1 MDRHAVARKL
11 AGVARFQT
19 LPNLPSRCYDNGR
32 MSSPA
37 TVLVIDDDPDFRSL
51 VREELAGAGYG
62 VTEASGGHE
71 AVAMLRQTDVDVVLL
86 DVQMPGLNGHEVLRE
101 ARNLGVH
108 SEVVVM
114 TAYPQLD
121 IAMECLRA
129 GVFDLL
135 EKPFAPKSLLAT
147 LGHAV
152 ERGRLYRTT
161 ALYRATADIFAAHNP
176 EDLPQVI
183 VETAMRALEADDA
196 SLMLP
201 DGAGGLTIAYSHGLP
216 EQVRKAT
223 RVQLGEGISG
233 RVAQDRV
240 PALLIGNPAGMPR
253 FAGVRGDP
261 ERVRSSIV
269 YPLAAGEQLIGVLN
283 LNRAQSRKPFRE
295 ADLELASVFASQALL
310 ALENVNL
317 LRRLMHA
324 ERLAFV
330 GRLAADLSHEVNNPT
345 SFIIANLQYIADN
358 LGHLGPQA
366 EEVRQSAVEALEGAQ
381 RIRRVVQDMRG
392 MLRGD
397 EPSRVPIDLNSPI
410 RFALRMTARQL
421 EGVHVESSLAA
432 DVSVLGDEARLG
444 QVFLNL
450 LVNAAQALAGKGD
463 PRVGVTTER
472 VGDHVRATV
481 WDNGPGIPRRDQ
493 GRIFD
498 AFFTTK
504 PGAGGSGL
512 GLSISREIVHRH
524 GGELSVESEE
534 GRGSRFILTLPA
546 GPRVH

>member
-1 MDRHAVARKL
+1 
-11 AGVARFQT
+11 
-19 LPNLPSRCYDNGR
+19 

-71 AVAMLRQTDVDVVLL
+71 GVAMLRQADVDVVLL

-135 EKPFAPKSLLAT
+135 EKPFPPKSLLAT

-183 VETAMRALEADDA
+183 VQTAMRALEADDA

-223 RVQLGEGISG
+223 RVHLGEGISG

-253 FAGVRGDP
+253 FAGVQGDP

-269 YPLAAGEQLIGVLN
+269 YPLAAGEQLVGVLN

-345 SFIIANLQYIADN
+345 AYIVANLEFITENIPQDFGQ
-358 LGHLGPQA
+358 LGSEL
-366 EEVRQSAVEALEGAQ
+366 RQSAADALEGAQ
-381 RIRRVVQDMRG
+381 RIRRVVQDIKS

-397 EPSRVPIDLNSPI
+397 EPAHVPVDLNSPV
-410 RFALRMTARQL
+410 RFALRMAARQL
-421 EGVHVESSLAA
+421 QGVRVESSLATQ
-432 DVSVLGDEARLG
+432 VSVLGDEARLG

-450 LVNAAQALAGKGD
+450 LVNAAHALSGRRE

-472 VGDHVRATV
+472 VGDRVRATV

-504 PGAGGSGL
+504 PGAAGSGL
-512 GLSISREIVHRH
+512 GLSISREIVQRH

>member
-1 MDRHAVARKL
+1 
-11 AGVARFQT
+11 
-19 LPNLPSRCYDNGR
+19 

-37 TVLVIDDDPDFRSL
+37 TVLVIDDDADFRSL
-51 VREELAGAGYG
+51 VREELTRAGYG
-62 VTEASGGHE
+62 VAEAAGGHE
-71 AVAMLRQTDVDVVLL
+71 GVSMLEKTDVDVVLL
-86 DVQMPGLNGHEVLRE
+86 DVQMPELNGREVLQK
-101 ARNLGVH
+101 ARNLGVR

-135 EKPFAPKSLLAT
+135 EKPFPPKALLGT
-147 LGHAV
+147 LAHAV

-201 DGAGGLTIAYSHGLP
+201 DASGGLTIAYSHGLP
-216 EQVRKAT
+216 ETVRKAT
-223 RVQLGEGISG
+223 RVRLGEGISG
-233 RVAQDRV
+233 RVAEDRV
-240 PALLIGNPAGMPR
+240 PALLIGSPAGIPR

-269 YPLAAGEQLIGVLN
+269 YPLAAGDHLVGVLN
-283 LNRAQSRKPFRE
+283 VNRSQARKPFRE

-317 LRRLMHA
+317 LRRLIRS

-345 SFIIANLQYIADN
+345 SFIIANLEFIAE
-358 LGHLGPQA
+358 HVERSGPHAA
-366 EEVRQSAVEALEGAQ
+366 ELRQSAADALEGAQ
-381 RIRRVVQDMRG
+381 RIRRVVQDIKG

-397 EPSRVPIDLNSPI
+397 EPARGPLDLNAPV
-410 RFALRMTARQL
+410 RFALRMAARQL
-421 EGVHVESSLAA
+421 EGVRVESSLAA
-432 DVSVLGDEARLG
+432 HVSVLGDEARLG

-450 LVNAAQALAGKGD
+450 LVNAAQALAGKQD
-463 PRVGVTTER
+463 ACVGVTTER
-472 VGDHVRATV
+472 IGDRVRATV
-481 WDNGPGIPRRDQ
+481 WDNGPGIARRDQ

-504 PGAGGSGL
+504 PETAGSGL
-512 GLSISREIVHRH
+512 GLSISREIVRRH

-534 GRGSRFILTLPA
+534 GRGSRFILSLPA
-546 GPRVH
+546 GPRLH

>member
-1 MDRHAVARKL
+1 
-11 AGVARFQT
+11 
-19 LPNLPSRCYDNGR
+19 

-37 TVLVIDDDPDFRSL
+37 TVLVIDDDADFRFL
-51 VREELAGAGYG
+51 VREELASAGYS
-62 VTEASGGHE
+62 VTEAAGGDE
-71 AVAMLRQTDVDVVLL
+71 GVAMLRQSDVDVVLL
-86 DVQMPGLNGHEVLRE
+86 DVQMPGLNGRDVLRE
-101 ARNLGVH
+101 ARNLGVR

-114 TAYPQLD
+114 TAYPQLE
-121 IAMECLRA
+121 IVMECLRS

-135 EKPFAPKSLLAT
+135 EKPFPPKALLGT

-161 ALYRATADIFAAHNP
+161 ALYQATAGIFAAHNP

-183 VETAMRALEADDA
+183 VETAMRALDADDA

-201 DGAGGLTIAYSHGLP
+201 DAAGGLTIAYSHGLP

-223 RVQLGEGISG
+223 RVRLGEGISG

-240 PALLIGNPAGMPR
+240 PALLIGSPEGLPR

-261 ERVRSSIV
+261 ARVRSSIV
-269 YPLAAGEQLIGVLN
+269 YPLAAGEHLVGVLN
-283 LNRAQSRKPFRE
+283 VNRAQSRKPFRE
-295 ADLELASVFASQALL
+295 ADLELASVYASQALL

-317 LRRLMHA
+317 LRRLIHA

-358 LGHLGPQA
+358 VEASGPQA
-366 EEVRQSAVEALEGAQ
+366 EELRQSATDALEGAQ
-381 RIRRVVQDMRG
+381 RIRRVVQDMKG

-397 EPSRVPIDLNSPI
+397 EMSREPVDLNASV

-421 EGVHVESSLAA
+421 VGVRVESSLAA
-432 DVSVLGDEARLG
+432 DATVLGDEARLG

-450 LVNAAQALAGKGD
+450 LVNAAQALAGRQD
-463 PRVGVTTER
+463 RRVGVVTER
-472 VGDHVRATV
+472 LGEQVRAVV
-481 WDNGPGIPRRDQ
+481 WDNGPGIPQRDQ

-504 PGAGGSGL
+504 AGATGSGL
-512 GLSISREIVHRH
+512 GLSISREIVRRH

-534 GRGSRFILTLPA
+534 GRGSRFVVILPA
-546 GPRVH
+546 GPRLH

>member
-1 MDRHAVARKL
+1 
-11 AGVARFQT
+11 
-19 LPNLPSRCYDNGR
+19 

-37 TVLVIDDDPDFRSL
+37 TVLVIDDDADFRSL
-51 VREELAGAGYG
+51 VREELGRAGYG

-71 AVAMLRQTDVDVVLL
+71 GVAMLRQTDVDVVLL
-86 DVQMPGLNGHEVLRE
+86 DVQMPGLNGREVLRE
-101 ARNLGVH
+101 ARNLGVR

-114 TAYPQLD
+114 TAYPQLE

-135 EKPFAPKSLLAT
+135 EKPFPPKSLLAT

-161 ALYRATADIFAAHNP
+161 ALYRATADIFAARNP

-201 DGAGGLTIAYSHGLP
+201 DAAGGLTIAYSHGLP
-216 EQVRKAT
+216 ELVRKAT
-223 RVQLGEGISG
+223 RVRLGEGISG

-240 PALLIGNPAGMPR
+240 PALLIGSPAGMPR

-269 YPLAAGEQLIGVLN
+269 YPLAAGEQLAGVLN
-283 LNRAQSRKPFRE
+283 VNRAQSRKPFRE

-317 LRRLMHA
+317 LRRLIHA

-345 SFIIANLQYIADN
+345 SFIIANLQYIAEN
-358 LGHLGPQA
+358 VEHIGPQA
-366 EEVRQSAVEALEGAQ
+366 DELRQSAVDALEGAQ
-381 RIRRVVQDMRG
+381 RIRRVVQDMKG

-397 EPSRVPIDLNSPI
+397 EPMRVPVDLNSPV

-421 EGVHVESSLAA
+421 EGVQVESSLAG
-432 DVSVLGDEARLG
+432 DVTVLGDEARLG

-450 LVNAAQALAGKGD
+450 LVNAAQALAGRRE
-463 PRVGVTTER
+463 PRVGVVTER
-472 VGDHVRATV
+472 LGERVRATV

-504 PGAGGSGL
+504 PGAAGSGL
-512 GLSISREIVHRH
+512 GLSISREIVQRH

>member
-1 MDRHAVARKL
+1 
-11 AGVARFQT
+11 
-19 LPNLPSRCYDNGR
+19 

-37 TVLVIDDDPDFRSL
+37 TVLVVDDDADFRALIRDELS
-51 VREELAGAGYG
+51 LAGYEVAEAG
-62 VTEASGGHE
+62 GGRE
-71 AVAMLRQTDVDVVLL
+71 GVAMLQEQDVDVVLL
-86 DVQMPGLNGHEVLRE
+86 DVQMPGLNGREVLRQ
-101 ARNLGVH
+101 ARNSGMR

-114 TAYPQLD
+114 TAYPKLD

-135 EKPFAPKSLLAT
+135 EKPFPTHALLGT
-147 LGHAV
+147 LAHAV
-152 ERGRLYRTT
+152 ERGRLFRTQL
-161 ALYRATADIFAAHNP
+161 LYQATADIFAAHIP

-201 DGAGGLTIAYSHGLP
+201 DAAGGLTIAYSHGLP
-216 EQVRKAT
+216 EAVRKAT
-223 RVQLGEGISG
+223 RVGLGEGVSG

-240 PALLIGNPAGMPR
+240 PALLIGSPAGMPR
-253 FAGVRGDP
+253 FAGVQGDP
-261 ERVRSSIV
+261 ARVRSSIV
-269 YPLAAGEQLIGVLN
+269 YPLAAGEELIGVLN
-283 LNRAQSRKPFRE
+283 VNRSQARKPFRE

-317 LRRLMHA
+317 LRRLIHA
-324 ERLAFV
+324 ERLAFA

-358 LGHLGPQA
+358 VAGPGA
-366 EEVRQSAVEALEGAQ
+366 DELRQSALDALEGAH
-381 RIRRVVQDMRG
+381 RIRRVVQDMKG
-392 MLRGD
+392 MMKGD
-397 EPSRVPIDLNSPI
+397 EPAHVPVDLNAAA
-410 RFALRMTARQL
+410 RFALRMASRQL
-421 EGVHVESSLAA
+421 EGIRVESSLSPGVT
-432 DVSVLGDEARLG
+432 VSGDEARLG

-450 LVNAAQALAGKGD
+450 LVNAAHALSGAPD
-463 PRVGVTTER
+463 PRVGVSTQRLGDR
-472 VGDHVRATV
+472 VQAIV

-504 PGAGGSGL
+504 PGTAGSGL
-512 GLSISREIVHRH
+512 GLSISREIVRRH

-534 GRGSRFILTLPA
+534 GKGSRFIVTLPA
-546 GPRVH
+546 APPVN